1 MLNLQR
7 DEQYQGPIHG
17 PPSQDTRCPVTVL
30 TGFLGSGKT
39 TLLNAVIRERRDLR
53 IAVIVN
59 EFGELGID
67 SDLIEASEEDIIELS
82 NGCLCCAVRGD
93 LLEACER
100 LTRQRSRFDWLVI
113 ETSGLADPVPIA
125 QSFLL
130 EDGPREAFRLDGILT
145 LVDACN
151 FTGQLKQGE
160 TVARQVTLADRI
172 LLTKTDAVRPTD
184 VENVMS
190 ILRRLNPGAE
200 IISPSGDNP
209 GTQAIF
215 GLFAYELESVPAQL
229 RFASPP
235 KHDGALRAECFTFE
249 QPFDFIRF
257 SRFMR
262 LLLSRIGS
270 DLLRVKGILE
280 LSGEDRRFVFHGV
293 QTMIDGDIIGIWGEG
308 LRRSKLV
315 FIGRN
320 IHREELEAQLLE
332 CLA

>member
-1 MLNLQR
+1 MLNP
-7 DEQYQGPIHG
+7 QGVEPHHS
-17 PPSQDTRCPVTVL
+17 PDARCPVTVL

-39 TLLNAVIRERRDLR
+39 TLLNAVIRERHDLR

-67 SDLIEASEEDIIELS
+67 SDLIEAAEEDIIELS

-93 LLEACER
+93 LFEACER
-100 LTRQRSRFDWLVI
+100 LARQRSKFDWLVI

-130 EDGPREAFRLDGILT
+130 EDGPRETFRLDGILT

-151 FTGQLKQGE
+151 FTGQMKQGE

-172 LLTKTDAVRPTD
+172 LLTKTDAVRPGD
-184 VENVMS
+184 IGDVMS

-200 IISPSGDNP
+200 IISSSAENP
-209 GTQAIF
+209 GTQSVF
-215 GLFAYELESVPAQL
+215 GLFAYELESLPAQL
-229 RFASPP
+229 RFAPP
-235 KHDGALRAECFTFE
+235 PAHDRALRAECFTFG

-262 LLLSRIGS
+262 VLLSQGGR
-270 DLLRVKGILE
+270 DVLRVKGILE
-280 LSGEDRRFVFHGV
+280 LAGEDRRFAFHGV
-293 QTMIDGDIIGIWGEG
+293 QAMIDGDVLGAWGEST
-308 LRRSKLV
+308 RRSKLV

>member
-1 MLNLQR
+1 M
-7 DEQYQGPIHG
+7 DE
-17 PPSQDTRCPVTVL
+17 PPTADARCPVTVL

-39 TLLNAVIRERRDLR
+39 TLLNALISARRDLR

-67 SDLIEASEEDIIELS
+67 ADLIVAAGEDIIELS

-93 LLEACER
+93 LLQACER
-100 LTRQRSRFDWLVI
+100 LAGQRSRFDWLVI

-151 FTGQLKQGE
+151 FIAQLEQGE

-172 LLTKTDAVRPTD
+172 LLTKTDAAPPAGIGEVT
-184 VENVMS
+184 S

-200 IISPSGDNP
+200 IVSSSAEKP
-209 GTQAIF
+209 GTQAVF
-215 GLFAYELESVPAQL
+215 GLFAYELANVPAQL
-229 RFASPP
+229 RFAAPP
-235 KHDGALRAECFTFE
+235 RHDGALKAECFSFG
-249 QPFDFIRF
+249 QPFDFTRF

-262 LLLSRIGS
+262 ALLSQGGR
-270 DLLRVKGILE
+270 DVLRVKGILE
-280 LSGEDRRFVFHGV
+280 LAGEDRRFAFHGV
-293 QTMIDGDIIGIWGEG
+293 QSMIDGDVIGAWGESP
-308 LRRSKLV
+308 RQSRLV
-315 FIGRN
+315 FIGRD